1 MTVSFVSCV
10 LVEIPHWSPHYTRYS
25 VGSSNDVTER
35 YLLWSAAEWLASL
48 FKRHLGLGSES
59 SAEVEKVLEKPD
71 FDSVV
76 KFMKSDRCKN
86 IITLAGAGISTCEL

>member
-1 MTVSFVSCV
+1 
-10 LVEIPHWSPHYTRYS
+10 
-25 VGSSNDVTER
+25 
-35 YLLWSAAEWLASL
+35 L